1 MEIARCKLRDRTI
14 RAPDADVDLVEQHVI
29 EDQDPSMDLRIA
41 IEQANVEPVRA
52 VDEAERG
59 IAMRQGLEKIRV
71 DVPEL
76 LVGCCGK
83 AAVDRITRARREH
96 DYGAARAQHDRF
108 DRSRAGRQRKQ
119 HERNT
124 RQSR

>member
-14 RAPDADVDLVEQHVI
+14 GAPDADVDLVEQHVI

-59 IAMRQGLEKIRV
+59 IAMRQGLEKIRI
-71 DVPEL
+71 DLPEL
-76 LVGCCGK
+76 LFGRCGK
-83 AAVDRITRARREH
+83 AAVDRITRAWREH
-96 DYGAARAQHDRF
+96 DHGAVRAQHDRF
-108 DRSRAGRQRKQ
+108 DQSRAGHQRKP
-119 HERNT
+119 HERST